1 MKKILTYILTLF
13 AVFTVSCKK
22 ETIVE
27 CDHKVIVVREHIR
40 AHVMMGFGFNDL
52 SSAISQDIKDLS
64 QGYVPGNA
72 VDDNYLF
79 VYSHLSNG
87 NYNTKTSPCLE
98 RIYKDTDG
106 NIVKKKL
113 LELERGTIACEG
125 ERIREVLEFLKQKY
139 PEIESF
145 GVLMSSHGTGWTP
158 PGYCTTGYKNEGNS
172 DNIEWRRS
180 AFPETYLSGEYLYEP
195 LPGVKSLGC
204 TVTDVNPYVAY
215 ETDIREIAD
224 LLPFKLDYIIF
235 DACFMGGV
243 EVAYQFKDKCR
254 YMCFSQTEILSDGM
268 DYTTMI
274 SDLLEGNRADLV
286 SLATNYFNHYNLSI
300 GSKRS
305 ATISVVDCSKLGTL
319 AAVCRNLFRKYDISK
334 DNVDA
339 SKLQKYFKDSA
350 SNLAWFYDLYS
361 IVQAAGAS
369 ETELSDLQWA
379 LDESIL
385 YKAATPTFALH
396 KFPIYT
402 HSGLSMYLPEKER
415 TQLNSYYRELSWN
428 KLTGLLKNE

>member
-1 MKKILTYILTLF
+1 MGLLS
-13 AVFTVSCKK
+13 SCKP
-22 ETIVE
+22 ETEYIFLQK
-27 CDHKVIVVREHIR
+27 HPR
-40 AHVMMGFGFNDL
+40 AHVMMCFGFNNL
-52 SSAISQDIKDLS
+52 SSSLAEDIRDLEK
-64 QGYVPGNA
+64 GFIPGSA
-72 VDDNYLF
+72 PLENYLF
-79 VYSHLSNG
+79 VFSHLVESS
-87 NYNTKTSPCLE
+87 YSTPSSPKLQ
-98 RIYKDTDG
+98 RIYLGPDG
-106 NIVKKKL
+106 NPMKETL
-113 LELERGTIACEG
+113 LEMEPGTISNRAEC
-125 ERIREVLEFLKQKY
+125 IREVLEFLKEKY

-172 DNIEWRRS
+172 DVIEWRRS

-195 LPGVKSLGC
+195 VPGVKSMGY
-204 TVTDVNPYVAY
+204 TVTGVNPTVAY

-243 EVAYQFKDKCR
+243 EVACEFRDKCN
-254 YMCFSQTEILSDGM
+254 FVVASQTEILSDGM

-319 AAVCRNLFRKYDISK
+319 AAVCRNLFRNYDISK

-339 SKLQKYFKDSA
+339 SKLQKYFYYT
-350 SNLAWFYDLYS
+350 NHAWFYDLYS

-379 LDESIL
+379 LDECIL
-385 YKAATPTFALH
+385 YKAATPTFALYG
-396 KFPIYT
+396 FPIDT
-402 HSGLSMYLPEKER
+402 HSGLSMYLPEKKR
-415 TQLNSYYRELSWN
+415 TQLNSYYRELTWN

>member
-1 MKKILTYILTLF
+1 MRKFLYLTVAIVLGLLS
-13 AVFTVSCKK
+13 SCKP
-22 ETIVE
+22 ETEYIFLQK
-27 CDHKVIVVREHIR
+27 HPR
-40 AHVMMGFGFNDL
+40 AHVMMCFGFNNL
-52 SSAISQDIKDLS
+52 SSSLAEDIRDLEK
-64 QGYVPGNA
+64 GFIPGSA
-72 VDDNYLF
+72 PLDNYLF
-79 VYSHLSNG
+79 VFSHLVESS
-87 NYNTKTSPCLE
+87 YSTPSSPKLQ
-98 RIYKDTDG
+98 RIYLGPDG
-106 NIVKKKL
+106 NPMKETL
-113 LELERGTIACEG
+113 LEMEPGTISNRAEC
-125 ERIREVLEFLKQKY
+125 IREVLEFLKEKY

-172 DNIEWRRS
+172 DYIEWRRS
-180 AFPETYLSGEYLYEP
+180 AFSGTYLSGEYLYEP
-195 LPGVKSLGC
+195 VPGVKSMGY
-204 TVTDVNPYVAY
+204 TVTDVNPTVAY

-243 EVAYQFKDKCR
+243 EVACEFRDKCN
-254 YMCFSQTEILSDGM
+254 FVVASQTEILSDGM

-286 SLATNYFNHYNLSI
+286 SLATNYFNHYNLSS

-319 AAVCRNLFRKYDISK
+319 AAVCRNLFRNYDISK

-339 SKLQKYFKDSA
+339 SKLQKYFYYT
-350 SNLAWFYDLYS
+350 NHAWFYDLYS

-379 LDESIL
+379 LDECIL
-385 YKAATPTFALH
+385 YKAATPTFALYG
-396 KFPIYT
+396 FPIDT

-415 TQLNSYYRELSWN
+415 TQLNSYYRELTWN

>member
-1 MKKILTYILTLF
+1 MRKFLYLTVAIVLGLLS
-13 AVFTVSCKK
+13 SCKP
-22 ETIVE
+22 ETEYIYLQK
-27 CDHKVIVVREHIR
+27 HPR
-40 AHVMMGFGFNDL
+40 AHVMMCFGFNNL
-52 SSAISQDIKDLS
+52 SSSLAEDIRDLEK
-64 QGYVPGNA
+64 GFIPGSA
-72 VDDNYLF
+72 PLENYLF
-79 VYSHLSNG
+79 VFSHLVESS
-87 NYNTKTSPCLE
+87 YSTPSSPKLQ
-98 RIYKDTDG
+98 RIYLGPDG
-106 NIVKKKL
+106 NPMKETL
-113 LELERGTIACEG
+113 LEMEPGTISNRAEC
-125 ERIREVLEFLKQKY
+125 IREVLEFLKEKY

-172 DNIEWRRS
+172 DVIEWRRS

-195 LPGVKSLGC
+195 LPGVKSMGY
-204 TVTDVNPYVAY
+204 TVTGVNPTVAY

-243 EVAYQFKDKCR
+243 EVACEFRDKCN
-254 YMCFSQTEILSDGM
+254 FVVASQTEILSDGM

-319 AAVCRNLFRKYDISK
+319 AAVCRNLFRNYDISK

-339 SKLQKYFKDSA
+339 SKLQKYFYYT
-350 SNLAWFYDLYS
+350 NHAWFYDLYS

-369 ETELSDLQWA
+369 KTELSDLQWA
-379 LDESIL
+379 LDECIL
-385 YKAATPTFALH
+385 YKAATPTFALYG
-396 KFPIYT
+396 FPIDT

-415 TQLNSYYRELSWN
+415 TQLNSYYRELTWN

>member
-1 MKKILTYILTLF
+1 MRKFLYLTVAIVLGLLS
-13 AVFTVSCKK
+13 SCKP
-22 ETIVE
+22 ETEYIFLQK
-27 CDHKVIVVREHIR
+27 HPR
-40 AHVMMGFGFNDL
+40 AHVMMCFGFNNL
-52 SSAISQDIKDLS
+52 SSSLAEDIRDLEK
-64 QGYVPGNA
+64 GFIPGSA
-72 VDDNYLF
+72 PLDNYLF
-79 VYSHLSNG
+79 VFSHLVESS
-87 NYNTKTSPCLE
+87 YSAPSAPKLQ
-98 RIYKDTDG
+98 RIYLGPDG
-106 NIVKKKL
+106 NPMKETL
-113 LELERGTIACEG
+113 LEMEPGTVSNSAEC
-125 ERIREVLEFLKQKY
+125 IREVLEFLKEKY

-172 DNIEWRRS
+172 DDIEWRRS
-180 AFPETYLSGEYLYEP
+180 AFPGTYLSGEYLYEP
-195 LPGVKSLGC
+195 VPGVKSMGY
-204 TVTDVNPYVAY
+204 TVTGVNPTVAY

-243 EVAYQFKDKCR
+243 EVAYQFRDKCR
-254 YMCFSQTEILSDGM
+254 SMCFSQTEILSDGM

-274 SDLLEGNRADLV
+274 SERLGGKRADRG
-286 SLATNYFNHYNLSI
+286 SLATNYFNHYNLSS

-319 AAVCRNLFRKYDISK
+319 AAVCRNLFRNYDISK

-339 SKLQKYFKDSA
+339 SKLQKYFYYT
-350 SNLAWFYDLYS
+350 NHAWFYDLYS

-379 LDESIL
+379 LDECIL
-385 YKAATPTFALH
+385 YKAATPTFALYG
-396 KFPIYT
+396 FPIDT

-415 TQLNSYYRELSWN
+415 TQLNSYYRELTWN

>member
-1 MKKILTYILTLF
+1 MVLLS
-13 AVFTVSCKK
+13 SCKP
-22 ETIVE
+22 ETEYIFLQK
-27 CDHKVIVVREHIR
+27 HPR
-40 AHVMMGFGFNDL
+40 AHVMMCFGFNNL
-52 SSAISQDIKDLS
+52 SSSLAEDIRDLEK
-64 QGYVPGNA
+64 GFIPGSA
-72 VDDNYLF
+72 PLENYLF
-79 VYSHLSNG
+79 VFRHLVESSYSTPS
-87 NYNTKTSPCLE
+87 SPKLQ
-98 RIYKDTDG
+98 RIYLGPDG
-106 NIVKKKL
+106 NPMKETL
-113 LELERGTIACEG
+113 LEMEPGTISNRAEC
-125 ERIREVLEFLKQKY
+125 IREVLEFLKEKY

-172 DNIEWRRS
+172 DVIEWRRS
-180 AFPETYLSGEYLYEP
+180 AFPGTYLSGEYLYEP
-195 LPGVKSLGC
+195 VPGVKSMGY
-204 TVTDVNPYVAY
+204 TVTGVNPTVAY

-243 EVAYQFKDKCR
+243 EVACEFRDKCN
-254 YMCFSQTEILSDGM
+254 FVVASQTEILSDGM

-319 AAVCRNLFRKYDISK
+319 AAVCRNLFRNYDISK

-339 SKLQKYFKDSA
+339 SKLQKYFYYT
-350 SNLAWFYDLYS
+350 NHAWFYDLYS

-379 LDESIL
+379 LDECIL
-385 YKAATPTFALH
+385 YKAATPTFALYG
-396 KFPIYT
+396 FPIDT

-415 TQLNSYYRELSWN
+415 TQLNSYYRELTWN

>member
-1 MKKILTYILTLF
+1 MGLLS
-13 AVFTVSCKK
+13 SCKP
-22 ETIVE
+22 ETEYIFLQK
-27 CDHKVIVVREHIR
+27 HPR
-40 AHVMMGFGFNDL
+40 AHVMMCFGFNNL
-52 SSAISQDIKDLS
+52 SSSLAEDIRDLEK
-64 QGYVPGNA
+64 GFIPGSA
-72 VDDNYLF
+72 PLENYLF
-79 VYSHLSNG
+79 VFSHLVESS
-87 NYNTKTSPCLE
+87 YSTPSSPKLQ
-98 RIYKDTDG
+98 RIYLGPDG
-106 NIVKKKL
+106 NPMKETL
-113 LELERGTIACEG
+113 LEMEPGTISNRAEC
-125 ERIREVLEFLKQKY
+125 IREVLEFLKEKY

-172 DNIEWRRS
+172 DVIEWRRS

-195 LPGVKSLGC
+195 VPGVKSMGY
-204 TVTDVNPYVAY
+204 TVTGVNPTVAY

-243 EVAYQFKDKCR
+243 EVACEFRDKCN
-254 YMCFSQTEILSDGM
+254 FVVASQTEILSDGM

-286 SLATNYFNHYNLSI
+286 SLATNYFNHYNLSS

-319 AAVCRNLFRKYDISK
+319 AAVCRNLFRNYDISK

-339 SKLQKYFKDSA
+339 SKLQKYFYYT
-350 SNLAWFYDLYS
+350 NHAWFYDLYS
-361 IVQAAGAS
+361 IVQAAGVS

-379 LDESIL
+379 LDECIL
-385 YKAATPTFALH
+385 YQAATPTFALYG
-396 KFPIYT
+396 FPIDT

-415 TQLNSYYRELSWN
+415 TQLNSYYRELTWN

>member
-1 MKKILTYILTLF
+1 MRKFLYLTVAIVSVLLS
-13 AVFTVSCKK
+13 SCKP
-22 ETIVE
+22 ETEYIFLQK
-27 CDHKVIVVREHIR
+27 HPR
-40 AHVMMGFGFNDL
+40 AHVMMCFGFNNL
-52 SSAISQDIKDLS
+52 SSSLAEDIRDLEK
-64 QGYVPGNA
+64 GFIPGSA
-72 VDDNYLF
+72 PLENYLF
-79 VYSHLSNG
+79 VFSHLVESS
-87 NYNTKTSPCLE
+87 YSTPSSPKLQ
-98 RIYKDTDG
+98 RIYLGPDG
-106 NIVKKKL
+106 NPMKETL
-113 LELERGTIACEG
+113 LEMEPGTISNRAEC
-125 ERIREVLEFLKQKY
+125 IREVLEILKEKY

-172 DNIEWRRS
+172 DDIEWRRS
-180 AFPETYLSGEYLYEP
+180 AFPEKYLSGEYLYEP
-195 LPGVKSLGC
+195 LPGVKSMGY
-204 TVTDVNPYVAY
+204 TVTGVNPTVAY

-243 EVAYQFKDKCR
+243 EVACEFRDKCN
-254 YMCFSQTEILSDGM
+254 FVVASQTEILSDGM

-319 AAVCRNLFRKYDISK
+319 AAVCRNLFRNYDISK

-379 LDESIL
+379 LDECIL
-385 YKAATPTFALH
+385 YKAATPTFALYG
-396 KFPIYT
+396 FPIDT

-415 TQLNSYYRELSWN
+415 TQLNSYYRELTWN

>member
-1 MKKILTYILTLF
+1 
-13 AVFTVSCKK
+13 
-22 ETIVE
+22 
-27 CDHKVIVVREHIR
+27 
-40 AHVMMGFGFNDL
+40 MG
-52 SSAISQDIKDLS
+52 
-64 QGYVPGNA
+64 Y
-72 VDDNYLF
+72 
-79 VYSHLSNG
+79 
-87 NYNTKTSPCLE
+87 
-98 RIYKDTDG
+98 
-106 NIVKKKL
+106 
-113 LELERGTIACEG
+113 
-125 ERIREVLEFLKQKY
+125 
-139 PEIESF
+139 
-145 GVLMSSHGTGWTP
+145 
-158 PGYCTTGYKNEGNS
+158 
-172 DNIEWRRS
+172 
-180 AFPETYLSGEYLYEP
+180 
-195 LPGVKSLGC
+195 
-204 TVTDVNPYVAY
+204 TVTGGNPTVAY

-319 AAVCRNLFRKYDISK
+319 AAVCRNLFRNYDISK

-339 SKLQKYFKDSA
+339 SKLQKYFYYT
-350 SNLAWFYDLYS
+350 NHAWFYDLYS

-379 LDESIL
+379 LDECIL
-385 YKAATPTFALH
+385 YKAATPTFALYG
-396 KFPIYT
+396 FPIDT

-415 TQLNSYYRELSWN
+415 TQLNSYNRELTWN

>member
-1 MKKILTYILTLF
+1 MRKFLYLTVAIVLGLLS
-13 AVFTVSCKK
+13 SCKP
-22 ETIVE
+22 ETEYIFLQK
-27 CDHKVIVVREHIR
+27 HPR
-40 AHVMMGFGFNDL
+40 AHVMMCFGFNNL
-52 SSAISQDIKDLS
+52 SSSLAEDIRDLEK
-64 QGYVPGNA
+64 GFIPGSA
-72 VDDNYLF
+72 PLENYLF
-79 VYSHLSNG
+79 VFSHLVESS
-87 NYNTKTSPCLE
+87 YSTPSSPKLQ
-98 RIYKDTDG
+98 RIYLGPDG
-106 NIVKKKL
+106 NPMKETL
-113 LELERGTIACEG
+113 LEMEPGTISNRAEC
-125 ERIREVLEFLKQKY
+125 IREVLEFLKEKY

-172 DNIEWRRS
+172 DVIEWRRS

-195 LPGVKSLGC
+195 VPGVKSMGY
-204 TVTDVNPYVAY
+204 TVTGVNPTVAY

-243 EVAYQFKDKCR
+243 EVACEFRDKCN
-254 YMCFSQTEILSDGM
+254 FVVASQTEILSDGM

-286 SLATNYFNHYNLSI
+286 SLAKNYFNHYNLSS

-319 AAVCRNLFRKYDISK
+319 AAVCRNLFRNYDISK

-339 SKLQKYFKDSA
+339 SKLQKYFYYT
-350 SNLAWFYDLYS
+350 NHAWFYDLYS

-379 LDESIL
+379 LDECIL
-385 YKAATPTFALH
+385 YKAATPTFALYG
-396 KFPIYT
+396 FPIDT

-415 TQLNSYYRELSWN
+415 AQLNSYYRELSWN

>member
-1 MKKILTYILTLF
+1 MRKFLYLTVAIVLGLLS
-13 AVFTVSCKK
+13 SCKP
-22 ETIVE
+22 ETEYIFLQK
-27 CDHKVIVVREHIR
+27 HPR
-40 AHVMMGFGFNDL
+40 AHVMMCFGFNNL
-52 SSAISQDIKDLS
+52 SSSLAEDIRDLEK
-64 QGYVPGNA
+64 GFIPGSA
-72 VDDNYLF
+72 PLDNYLF
-79 VYSHLSNG
+79 VFSHLVESS
-87 NYNTKTSPCLE
+87 YSTPSSPKLQ
-98 RIYKDTDG
+98 RIYLGPDG
-106 NIVKKKL
+106 NPMKETL
-113 LELERGTIACEG
+113 LEMEPGTISNRAEC
-125 ERIREVLEFLKQKY
+125 IREVLEFLKEKY

-172 DNIEWRRS
+172 DYIEWRRS
-180 AFPETYLSGEYLYEP
+180 AFSGTYLSGEYLYEP
-195 LPGVKSLGC
+195 VPGVKSMGY
-204 TVTDVNPYVAY
+204 TVTDVNPTVAY

-286 SLATNYFNHYNLSI
+286 SLATNYFNHYNLSS

-319 AAVCRNLFRKYDISK
+319 AAVCRNLFRNYDISK

-339 SKLQKYFKDSA
+339 SKLQKYFYYT
-350 SNLAWFYDLYS
+350 NHAWFYDLYS

-379 LDESIL
+379 LDECIL
-385 YKAATPTFALH
+385 YKAATPTFALYG
-396 KFPIYT
+396 FPIDT

-415 TQLNSYYRELSWN
+415 TQLNSYYRELTWN

>member
-1 MKKILTYILTLF
+1 
-13 AVFTVSCKK
+13 
-22 ETIVE
+22 
-27 CDHKVIVVREHIR
+27 
-40 AHVMMGFGFNDL
+40 MG
-52 SSAISQDIKDLS
+52 
-64 QGYVPGNA
+64 Y
-72 VDDNYLF
+72 
-79 VYSHLSNG
+79 
-87 NYNTKTSPCLE
+87 
-98 RIYKDTDG
+98 
-106 NIVKKKL
+106 
-113 LELERGTIACEG
+113 
-125 ERIREVLEFLKQKY
+125 
-139 PEIESF
+139 
-145 GVLMSSHGTGWTP
+145 
-158 PGYCTTGYKNEGNS
+158 
-172 DNIEWRRS
+172 
-180 AFPETYLSGEYLYEP
+180 
-195 LPGVKSLGC
+195 
-204 TVTDVNPYVAY
+204 TVTGVNPTVAY

-286 SLATNYFNHYNLSI
+286 SLATNYFNHYNLSS

-319 AAVCRNLFRKYDISK
+319 AAVCRNLFRNYDISK

-339 SKLQKYFKDSA
+339 SKLQKYFYYT
-350 SNLAWFYDLYS
+350 NHAWFYDLYS

-379 LDESIL
+379 LDECIL
-385 YKAATPTFALH
+385 YKAATPTFALY
-396 KFPIYT
+396 KFPIDT

-415 TQLNSYYRELSWN
+415 TQLNSYYRELTWN

>member
-1 MKKILTYILTLF
+1 
-13 AVFTVSCKK
+13 
-22 ETIVE
+22 
-27 CDHKVIVVREHIR
+27 
-40 AHVMMGFGFNDL
+40 MMCFGFNNL
-52 SSAISQDIKDLS
+52 SSSLAEDIRDLEK
-64 QGYVPGNA
+64 GFIPGSA
-72 VDDNYLF
+72 ALENYLF
-79 VYSHLSNG
+79 VFSHLVESS
-87 NYNTKTSPCLE
+87 YSTPSSPKLQ
-98 RIYKDTDG
+98 RIYLGPDG
-106 NIVKKKL
+106 NPMRETL
-113 LELERGTIACEG
+113 LEMESGTISNRAEC
-125 ERIREVLEFLKQKY
+125 IREVLEFLKEKY

-172 DNIEWRRS
+172 DVIEWRRS
-180 AFPETYLSGEYLYEP
+180 AFSETYLSGEYLYEP
-195 LPGVKSLGC
+195 VPGVKSMGY
-204 TVTDVNPYVAY
+204 TVTGVNPTVAY

-319 AAVCRNLFRKYDISK
+319 AAVCRNLFRNYDISK

-339 SKLQKYFKDSA
+339 SKLQKYFYYT
-350 SNLAWFYDLYS
+350 NHAWFYDLYS

-369 ETELSDLQWA
+369 KTELSDLQWA
-379 LDESIL
+379 LDECIL
-385 YKAATPTFALH
+385 YKAATPTFALYG
-396 KFPIYT
+396 FPIDT

-415 TQLNSYYRELSWN
+415 TQLNSYYRELTWN

>member
-1 MKKILTYILTLF
+1 MVLLS
-13 AVFTVSCKK
+13 SCKP
-22 ETIVE
+22 ETEYIFLQK
-27 CDHKVIVVREHIR
+27 HPR
-40 AHVMMGFGFNDL
+40 AHVMMCFGFNNL
-52 SSAISQDIKDLS
+52 SSSLAEDIRDLEK
-64 QGYVPGNA
+64 GFIPGSA
-72 VDDNYLF
+72 PLENYLF
-79 VYSHLSNG
+79 VFSHLVESS
-87 NYNTKTSPCLE
+87 YSTPSSPKLQ
-98 RIYKDTDG
+98 RIYLGPDG
-106 NIVKKKL
+106 NPMKETL
-113 LELERGTIACEG
+113 LEMEPGTISNRAEC
-125 ERIREVLEFLKQKY
+125 IREVLEFLKEKY

-172 DNIEWRRS
+172 DVIEWRRS

-195 LPGVKSLGC
+195 VPGVKSMGY
-204 TVTDVNPYVAY
+204 TVTGVNPTVAY

-243 EVAYQFKDKCR
+243 EVACEFRDKCN
-254 YMCFSQTEILSDGM
+254 FVVASQTEILSDGM

-319 AAVCRNLFRKYDISK
+319 AAVCRNLFRNYDISK

-339 SKLQKYFKDSA
+339 SKLQKYFYYT
-350 SNLAWFYDLYS
+350 NHAWFYDLYS

-369 ETELSDLQWA
+369 KTELSDLQWA
-379 LDESIL
+379 LDECIL
-385 YKAATPTFALH
+385 YKAATPTFALYG
-396 KFPIYT
+396 FPIDT

-415 TQLNSYYRELSWN
+415 TQLNSYYRELTWN

>member
-1 MKKILTYILTLF
+1 MGLLS
-13 AVFTVSCKK
+13 SCKP
-22 ETIVE
+22 ETEYIFLQK
-27 CDHKVIVVREHIR
+27 HPR
-40 AHVMMGFGFNDL
+40 AHVMMCFGFNNL
-52 SSAISQDIKDLS
+52 SSSLAEDIRDLEK
-64 QGYVPGNA
+64 GFIPGSA
-72 VDDNYLF
+72 PLENYLF
-79 VYSHLSNG
+79 VFSHLVESS
-87 NYNTKTSPCLE
+87 YSTPSSPKLQ
-98 RIYKDTDG
+98 RIYLGPDG
-106 NIVKKKL
+106 NPMKETL
-113 LELERGTIACEG
+113 LEMEPGTISNRAEC
-125 ERIREVLEFLKQKY
+125 IREVLEFLKEKY

-172 DNIEWRRS
+172 DVIEWRRS

-195 LPGVKSLGC
+195 VPGVKSMGY
-204 TVTDVNPYVAY
+204 TVTGVNPTVAY

-286 SLATNYFNHYNLSI
+286 SLATNYFNHYNLSS

-319 AAVCRNLFRKYDISK
+319 AAVCRNLFRNYDISK

-339 SKLQKYFKDSA
+339 SKLQKYFYYT
-350 SNLAWFYDLYS
+350 NHAWFYDLYS

-379 LDESIL
+379 LDECIL
-385 YKAATPTFALH
+385 YKAATPTFALYG
-396 KFPIYT
+396 FPIDT

-415 TQLNSYYRELSWN
+415 TQLNSYYRELTWN

>member
-1 MKKILTYILTLF
+1 M
-13 AVFTVSCKK
+13 K
-22 ETIVE
+22 ET
-27 CDHKVIVVREHIR
+27 
-40 AHVMMGFGFNDL
+40 
-52 SSAISQDIKDLS
+52 
-64 QGYVPGNA
+64 
-72 VDDNYLF
+72 
-79 VYSHLSNG
+79 
-87 NYNTKTSPCLE
+87 
-98 RIYKDTDG
+98 
-106 NIVKKKL
+106 L
-113 LELERGTIACEG
+113 LEMEPGTISNRAEC
-125 ERIREVLEFLKQKY
+125 IREVLEFLKEKY

-172 DNIEWRRS
+172 DVIEWRRS

-195 LPGVKSLGC
+195 VPGVKSMGY
-204 TVTDVNPYVAY
+204 TVTGVNPTVAY

-319 AAVCRNLFRKYDISK
+319 AAVCRNLFRNYDISK

-339 SKLQKYFKDSA
+339 SKLQKYFYYT
-350 SNLAWFYDLYS
+350 NHAWFYDLYS

-379 LDESIL
+379 LDECIL
-385 YKAATPTFALH
+385 YKAATPTFALSNG
-396 KFPIYT
+396 FPIDT

-415 TQLNSYYRELSWN
+415 TQLNSYYRELTWN
-428 KLTGLLKNE
+428 KLTGLVKNE

>member
-1 MKKILTYILTLF
+1 MRKFLYLTVAIVLGLLS
-13 AVFTVSCKK
+13 SCKP
-22 ETIVE
+22 ETEYIFLQK
-27 CDHKVIVVREHIR
+27 HPR
-40 AHVMMGFGFNDL
+40 AHVMMCFGFNNL
-52 SSAISQDIKDLS
+52 SSSLAEDIRDLEK
-64 QGYVPGNA
+64 GFIPGSA
-72 VDDNYLF
+72 PLENYLF
-79 VYSHLSNG
+79 VFSHLVESS
-87 NYNTKTSPCLE
+87 YSTPSSPKLQ
-98 RIYKDTDG
+98 RIYLGPDG
-106 NIVKKKL
+106 NPMKETL
-113 LELERGTIACEG
+113 LEMEPGTISNRAEC
-125 ERIREVLEFLKQKY
+125 IREVLEFLKEKY

-172 DNIEWRRS
+172 DDIEWRRS
-180 AFPETYLSGEYLYEP
+180 AFSGTYLSGEYLYEP
-195 LPGVKSLGC
+195 LPGVKSMGY
-204 TVTDVNPYVAY
+204 TVTGVNPTVAY

-243 EVAYQFKDKCR
+243 EVACEFRDKCN
-254 YMCFSQTEILSDGM
+254 FVVASQTEILSDGM

-274 SDLLEGNRADLV
+274 SDLLEGNRAELV
-286 SLATNYFNHYNLSI
+286 SLATNYFNHYNLSS

-319 AAVCRNLFRKYDISK
+319 AAVCRNLFRNYDISK

-339 SKLQKYFKDSA
+339 SKLQKYFYYT
-350 SNLAWFYDLYS
+350 NHAWFYDLYS

-379 LDESIL
+379 LDECIL
-385 YKAATPTFALH
+385 YKAATPTFALYG
-396 KFPIYT
+396 FPIDT
-402 HSGLSMYLPEKER
+402 HSGLSMYLPEKKR
-415 TQLNSYYRELSWN
+415 TQLNSYYRELTWN

>member
-1 MKKILTYILTLF
+1 MRKFLYLTVAIVLGLLS
-13 AVFTVSCKK
+13 SCKP
-22 ETIVE
+22 ETEYIFLQK
-27 CDHKVIVVREHIR
+27 HPR
-40 AHVMMGFGFNDL
+40 AHVMMCFGFNNL
-52 SSAISQDIKDLS
+52 SSSLAEDIRDLEK
-64 QGYVPGNA
+64 GFIPGSA
-72 VDDNYLF
+72 PLENYLF
-79 VYSHLSNG
+79 VFSHLVESS
-87 NYNTKTSPCLE
+87 YSTPSSPKLQ
-98 RIYKDTDG
+98 RIYLGPDG
-106 NIVKKKL
+106 NPMKETL
-113 LELERGTIACEG
+113 LEMEPGTISNRAEC
-125 ERIREVLEFLKQKY
+125 IREVLEFLKEKY

-172 DNIEWRRS
+172 DVIEWRRS

-195 LPGVKSLGC
+195 VPGVKSMGY
-204 TVTDVNPYVAY
+204 TVTGVNPTVAY

-319 AAVCRNLFRKYDISK
+319 AAVCRNLFRNYDISK

-339 SKLQKYFKDSA
+339 SKLQKYFYYT
-350 SNLAWFYDLYS
+350 NHAWFYDLYS

-379 LDESIL
+379 LDECIL
-385 YKAATPTFALH
+385 YKAATPTFALYG
-396 KFPIYT
+396 FPIDT

-415 TQLNSYYRELSWN
+415 TQLNSYYGELSWN

>member
-1 MKKILTYILTLF
+1 M
-13 AVFTVSCKK
+13 S
-22 ETIVE
+22 
-27 CDHKVIVVREHIR
+27 
-40 AHVMMGFGFNDL
+40 FGFNNL
-52 SSAISQDIKDLS
+52 SSSLAEDIRDLEK
-64 QGYVPGNA
+64 GFIPGSA
-72 VDDNYLF
+72 PLENYLF
-79 VYSHLSNG
+79 VFSHLVESS
-87 NYNTKTSPCLE
+87 YSTPSSPKLQ
-98 RIYKDTDG
+98 RIYLGPDG
-106 NIVKKKL
+106 NPMKETL
-113 LELERGTIACEG
+113 LEMEPGTISNRAEC
-125 ERIREVLEFLKQKY
+125 IREVLEFLKEKY

-172 DNIEWRRS
+172 DDIEWRRS
-180 AFPETYLSGEYLYEP
+180 AFPGTYLSGEYLYEP
-195 LPGVKSLGC
+195 VPGVKSMGY
-204 TVTDVNPYVAY
+204 TVTDVNPTVAY

-319 AAVCRNLFRKYDISK
+319 AAVCRNLFRNYDISK

-339 SKLQKYFKDSA
+339 SKLQKYFYYT
-350 SNLAWFYDLYS
+350 NHAWFYDLYS

-379 LDESIL
+379 LDECIL
-385 YKAATPTFALH
+385 YKAATPTFALYG
-396 KFPIYT
+396 FPIDT

-415 TQLNSYYRELSWN
+415 TQLNSYYRELTWN

>member
-1 MKKILTYILTLF
+1 MKKILTYILTLL

-40 AHVMMGFGFNDL
+40 AHVMMGFGFNNL

-113 LELERGTIACEG
+113 LEFERGTIACEG

-145 GVLMSSHGTGWTP
+145 GILVSSHGTGWTP
-158 PGYCTTGYKNEGNS
+158 PGYCASGYS
-172 DNIEWRRS
+172 DDIEWQWAASSSIYQSR
-180 AFPETYLSGEYLYEP
+180 EYLYNP
-195 LPGVKSLGC
+195 TPGVKSIGYQ
-204 TVTDVNPYVAY
+204 VTAVNPITVY
-215 ETDIREIAD
+215 ETDIRDFARS
-224 LLPFKLDYIIF
+224 LPFFLDYIIF

-243 EVAYQFKDKCR
+243 EVACEFRDKCN
-254 YMCFSQTEILSDGM
+254 FVVASQTEILSDGM

-286 SLATNYFNHYNLSI
+286 SLATNFFNHYDLS
-300 GSKRS
+300 SENRS

-319 AAVCRNLFRKYDISK
+319 AAVCHNLFRNYDISK

-339 SKLQKYFKDSA
+339 SKLQKYFHHPEH
-350 SNLAWFYDLYS
+350 AWFYDLYS

-379 LDESIL
+379 LDECIL
-385 YKAATPTFALH
+385 YKAATPTFALYG
-396 KFPIYT
+396 FPIDT
-402 HSGLSMYLPEKER
+402 HSGLSMYLPEKKR
-415 TQLNSYYRELSWN
+415 TQLNSYYRELTWN

>member
-1 MKKILTYILTLF
+1 
-13 AVFTVSCKK
+13 
-22 ETIVE
+22 
-27 CDHKVIVVREHIR
+27 
-40 AHVMMGFGFNDL
+40 MMCFGFNNL
-52 SSAISQDIKDLS
+52 SSSLAEDIRDLEK
-64 QGYVPGNA
+64 GFIPGSA
-72 VDDNYLF
+72 PLENYLF
-79 VYSHLSNG
+79 VFSHLVESS
-87 NYNTKTSPCLE
+87 YSTPSAPKLQ
-98 RIYKDTDG
+98 RIFLGPDG
-106 NIVKKKL
+106 NPMKETL
-113 LELERGTIACEG
+113 LEMEPGTISNRAEC
-125 ERIREVLEFLKQKY
+125 IREVLEFLKEKY

-172 DNIEWRRS
+172 DVIEWRRS

-195 LPGVKSLGC
+195 VPGVKSMGY
-204 TVTDVNPYVAY
+204 TVTGVNPTVAY

-243 EVAYQFKDKCR
+243 EVACEFRDKCN
-254 YMCFSQTEILSDGM
+254 FVVASQTEILSDGM

-286 SLATNYFNHYNLSI
+286 SLATNFFNHYNLS
-300 GSKRS
+300 SDNRS

-319 AAVCRNLFRKYDISK
+319 AAVCRNLFRNYDISK

-339 SKLQKYFKDSA
+339 SKLQKYFYYT
-350 SNLAWFYDLYS
+350 NHAWFYDLYS

-379 LDESIL
+379 LDECIL
-385 YKAATPTFALH
+385 YKAATPTFALYG
-396 KFPIYT
+396 FPIDT

-415 TQLNSYYRELSWN
+415 AQLNSYYRELTWN

>member
-1 MKKILTYILTLF
+1 MRKFLYLTVAIVLGLLS
-13 AVFTVSCKK
+13 SCKP
-22 ETIVE
+22 ETEYIFLQK
-27 CDHKVIVVREHIR
+27 HPR
-40 AHVMMGFGFNDL
+40 AHVMMCFGFNNL
-52 SSAISQDIKDLS
+52 SSSLAEDIRDLEK
-64 QGYVPGNA
+64 GFIPGSA
-72 VDDNYLF
+72 PLDNYLF
-79 VYSHLSNG
+79 VFSHLVESS
-87 NYNTKTSPCLE
+87 YSTPSSPKLQ
-98 RIYKDTDG
+98 RIYLGPDG
-106 NIVKKKL
+106 NPMRETL
-113 LELERGTIACEG
+113 LEMESGTISNRAEC
-125 ERIREVLEFLKQKY
+125 IREVLECLKEKY

-172 DNIEWRRS
+172 DVIEWRRS

-195 LPGVKSLGC
+195 VPGVKSMGY
-204 TVTDVNPYVAY
+204 TVTGVNPTVAY

-243 EVAYQFKDKCR
+243 EVACEFRDKCN
-254 YMCFSQTEILSDGM
+254 FVVASQTEILSDGM

-286 SLATNYFNHYNLSI
+286 SLATNYFNHYDRSSGTN
-300 GSKRS
+300 RS

-319 AAVCRNLFRKYDISK
+319 AAVCRNLFRNYDISK

-339 SKLQKYFKDSA
+339 SKLQKYFYYT
-350 SNLAWFYDLYS
+350 NHAWFYDLYS

-379 LDESIL
+379 LDECIL

-402 HSGLSMYLPEKER
+402 HSGPSMYLPEKER
-415 TQLNSYYRELSWN
+415 TQLNSYYRELTWN
-428 KLTGLLKNE
+428 KLTGLVKNE

>member
-1 MKKILTYILTLF
+1 
-13 AVFTVSCKK
+13 
-22 ETIVE
+22 
-27 CDHKVIVVREHIR
+27 
-40 AHVMMGFGFNDL
+40 MMCFGFNNL
-52 SSAISQDIKDLS
+52 SSSLAEDIRDLEK
-64 QGYVPGNA
+64 GFIPGSA
-72 VDDNYLF
+72 PLENYLF
-79 VYSHLSNG
+79 VFSHLVESS
-87 NYNTKTSPCLE
+87 YSTPSAPKLQ
-98 RIYKDTDG
+98 RIYLGPDG
-106 NIVKKKL
+106 NPMKETL
-113 LELERGTIACEG
+113 LEMEPGTVSNSAEC
-125 ERIREVLEFLKQKY
+125 IREVLEFLKEKY

-172 DNIEWRRS
+172 DVIEWRRS

-195 LPGVKSLGC
+195 VPGVKSMGD
-204 TVTDVNPYVAY
+204 TVTGVNPTVAY

-243 EVAYQFKDKCR
+243 EVAFQFKDKCR

-286 SLATNYFNHYNLSI
+286 SLATNYFNHYDRYI
-300 GSKRS
+300 GTNRS

-319 AAVCRNLFRKYDISK
+319 AAVCRNLFRNYDISK

-339 SKLQKYFKDSA
+339 SKLQKYFYYT
-350 SNLAWFYDLYS
+350 NHAWFYDLYS

-379 LDESIL
+379 LDECIL
-385 YKAATPTFALH
+385 YKAATPTFALYG
-396 KFPIYT
+396 FPIDT

-415 TQLNSYYRELSWN
+415 TQLNSYYRELTWN
-428 KLTGLLKNE
+428 KLTGLVKNE

>member
-1 MKKILTYILTLF
+1 MAIVSALLT
-13 AVFTVSCKK
+13 SCKP
-22 ETIVE
+22 ETEYIYVQR
-27 CDHKVIVVREHIR
+27 HPR
-40 AHVMMGFGFNDL
+40 AHVMMSFGFNNLSASLAEDIRDL
-52 SSAISQDIKDLS
+52 EKGFIPGSAPL
-64 QGYVPGNA
+64 
-72 VDDNYLF
+72 DNYLF
-79 VYSHLSNG
+79 VFSHLVESS
-87 NYNTKTSPCLE
+87 YSTPSAPKLQ
-98 RIYKDTDG
+98 RIYLGPDG
-106 NIVKKKL
+106 NPMKETL
-113 LELERGTIACEG
+113 LEMEPGTVSNSAEC
-125 ERIREVLEFLKQKY
+125 IREVLEFLKEKY

-172 DNIEWRRS
+172 DDIEWRRS
-180 AFPETYLSGEYLYEP
+180 AFSGTYLSGEYLYEP
-195 LPGVKSLGC
+195 LPGVKSMGY
-204 TVTDVNPYVAY
+204 TVTGVNPTVAY

-243 EVAYQFKDKCR
+243 EVACEFRDKCN
-254 YMCFSQTEILSDGM
+254 FVVASQTEILSDGM

-319 AAVCRNLFRKYDISK
+319 AAVCRNLFRNYDISK

-339 SKLQKYFKDSA
+339 SKLQKYFYYT
-350 SNLAWFYDLYS
+350 NHAWFYDLYS

-379 LDESIL
+379 LDECIL
-385 YKAATPTFALH
+385 YKAATPTFALYG
-396 KFPIYT
+396 FPIDT

-415 TQLNSYYRELSWN
+415 TQLNSYYRELTWN

>member
-1 MKKILTYILTLF
+1 M
-13 AVFTVSCKK
+13 S
-22 ETIVE
+22 
-27 CDHKVIVVREHIR
+27 
-40 AHVMMGFGFNDL
+40 FGFNNL
-52 SSAISQDIKDLS
+52 SSSLAEDIRDLEK
-64 QGYVPGNA
+64 GFIPGSA
-72 VDDNYLF
+72 PLENYLF
-79 VYSHLSNG
+79 VFSHLVESS
-87 NYNTKTSPCLE
+87 YSTPSAPKLQ
-98 RIYKDTDG
+98 RIFLGPDG
-106 NIVKKKL
+106 NPMKETL
-113 LELERGTIACEG
+113 LEMEPGTISNRAEC
-125 ERIREVLEFLKQKY
+125 IREVLEFLKEKY

-172 DNIEWRRS
+172 DVIEWRRS
-180 AFPETYLSGEYLYEP
+180 AFSGTYLSGEYLYEP
-195 LPGVKSLGC
+195 VPGVKSMGY
-204 TVTDVNPYVAY
+204 TVTGVNPTVAY

-286 SLATNYFNHYNLSI
+286 SLATNYFNHYNLSR

-319 AAVCRNLFRKYDISK
+319 AAVCRNLFRNYDISK

-339 SKLQKYFKDSA
+339 SKLQKYFYYT
-350 SNLAWFYDLYS
+350 NHAWFYDLYS

-379 LDESIL
+379 LDECIL
-385 YKAATPTFALH
+385 YKAATPTFALYG
-396 KFPIYT
+396 FPIDT

>member
-1 MKKILTYILTLF
+1 
-13 AVFTVSCKK
+13 
-22 ETIVE
+22 
-27 CDHKVIVVREHIR
+27 
-40 AHVMMGFGFNDL
+40 MG
-52 SSAISQDIKDLS
+52 
-64 QGYVPGNA
+64 Y
-72 VDDNYLF
+72 
-79 VYSHLSNG
+79 
-87 NYNTKTSPCLE
+87 
-98 RIYKDTDG
+98 
-106 NIVKKKL
+106 
-113 LELERGTIACEG
+113 
-125 ERIREVLEFLKQKY
+125 
-139 PEIESF
+139 
-145 GVLMSSHGTGWTP
+145 
-158 PGYCTTGYKNEGNS
+158 
-172 DNIEWRRS
+172 
-180 AFPETYLSGEYLYEP
+180 
-195 LPGVKSLGC
+195 
-204 TVTDVNPYVAY
+204 TVTGVNPTVAY

-286 SLATNYFNHYNLSI
+286 SLATNYFNHYNLSS

-319 AAVCRNLFRKYDISK
+319 AAVCRNLFRNYDISK

-339 SKLQKYFKDSA
+339 SKLQKYFRYSEH
-350 SNLAWFYDLYS
+350 AWFYDLYS

-379 LDESIL
+379 LDECIL
-385 YKAATPTFALH
+385 YKAATPTFALYG
-396 KFPIYT
+396 FPIDT

-415 TQLNSYYRELSWN
+415 TQLNSYYRELTWN
-428 KLTGLLKNE
+428 KLTGLVKNE

>member
-1 MKKILTYILTLF
+1 
-13 AVFTVSCKK
+13 
-22 ETIVE
+22 
-27 CDHKVIVVREHIR
+27 
-40 AHVMMGFGFNDL
+40 MMCFGFNNL
-52 SSAISQDIKDLS
+52 SSSLAEDIRDLEK
-64 QGYVPGNA
+64 GFIPGSA
-72 VDDNYLF
+72 PLENYLF
-79 VYSHLSNG
+79 VFSHLVESS
-87 NYNTKTSPCLE
+87 YSTPSAPKLQ
-98 RIYKDTDG
+98 RIFLGPDG
-106 NIVKKKL
+106 NPMKETL
-113 LELERGTIACEG
+113 LEMEPGTISNRAEC
-125 ERIREVLEFLKQKY
+125 IREVLEFLKEKY

-172 DNIEWRRS
+172 DVIEWRRS

-195 LPGVKSLGC
+195 VPGVKSMGY
-204 TVTDVNPYVAY
+204 TVTGVNPTVAY

-243 EVAYQFKDKCR
+243 EVACEFRDKCN
-254 YMCFSQTEILSDGM
+254 FVVASQTEILSDGM

-319 AAVCRNLFRKYDISK
+319 AAVCRNLFRNYDISK

-339 SKLQKYFKDSA
+339 SKLQKYFYY
-350 SNLAWFYDLYS
+350 SNHAWFYDLYS

-369 ETELSDLQWA
+369 KTELSDLQWA
-379 LDESIL
+379 LDECIL
-385 YKAATPTFALH
+385 YKAATPTFALYG
-396 KFPIYT
+396 FPIDT

-415 TQLNSYYRELSWN
+415 TQLNSYYRELTWN

>member
-1 MKKILTYILTLF
+1 MKKILTYILTLL

-40 AHVMMGFGFNDL
+40 AHVMMGFGFNNL

-113 LELERGTIACEG
+113 LEFERGTIACEG

-172 DNIEWRRS
+172 DVIEWLGS
-180 AFPETYLSGEYLYEP
+180 AFSGTYLSGEYLYEP
-195 LPGVKSLGC
+195 VPGVKSMGC

-215 ETDIREIAD
+215 ETDIREIVQA
-224 LLPFKLDYIIF
+224 LPFKLDYLIF

-243 EVAYQFKDKCR
+243 EVACEFRDKCN
-254 YMCFSQTEILSDGM
+254 FVVASQTEILSDGM

-286 SLATNYFNHYNLSI
+286 SLATNYFNHYDLSS
-300 GSKRS
+300 GYKRS

-319 AAVCRNLFRKYDISK
+319 AAVCRNLFRNYDISK

-339 SKLQKYFKDSA
+339 SKLQKYFRYS
-350 SNLAWFYDLYS
+350 SHAWFYDLYS

-379 LDESIL
+379 LDECIL
-385 YKAATPTFALH
+385 YKAATPSFALSDG
-396 KFPIYT
+396 FPIDT

>member
-1 MKKILTYILTLF
+1 MRKFLYLTVAIVSVLLS
-13 AVFTVSCKK
+13 SCKP
-22 ETIVE
+22 ETEYIFLQK
-27 CDHKVIVVREHIR
+27 HPR
-40 AHVMMGFGFNDL
+40 AHVMMCFGFNNL
-52 SSAISQDIKDLS
+52 SSSLAEDIRDLEK
-64 QGYVPGNA
+64 GFIPGSA
-72 VDDNYLF
+72 PLENYLF
-79 VYSHLSNG
+79 VFSHLVESS
-87 NYNTKTSPCLE
+87 YSTPSSPKLQ
-98 RIYKDTDG
+98 RIYLGPDG
-106 NIVKKKL
+106 NPMKETL
-113 LELERGTIACEG
+113 LEMEPGTISNRAEC
-125 ERIREVLEFLKQKY
+125 IREVLEFLKEKY

-172 DNIEWRRS
+172 DDIEWRRS
-180 AFPETYLSGEYLYEP
+180 AFSGTYLSGEYLYEP
-195 LPGVKSLGC
+195 LPGVKSMGY
-204 TVTDVNPYVAY
+204 TVTGVNPTVAY

-286 SLATNYFNHYNLSI
+286 SLATNYFNHYNLSS

-319 AAVCRNLFRKYDISK
+319 AAVCRNLFRNYDISK

-339 SKLQKYFKDSA
+339 SKLQKYFYYT
-350 SNLAWFYDLYS
+350 NHAWFYDLYS

-379 LDESIL
+379 LDECIL
-385 YKAATPTFALH
+385 YKAATPTFALYG
-396 KFPIYT
+396 FPIDT

-415 TQLNSYYRELSWN
+415 TQLNSYYRELTWN

>member
-1 MKKILTYILTLF
+1 
-13 AVFTVSCKK
+13 
-22 ETIVE
+22 
-27 CDHKVIVVREHIR
+27 
-40 AHVMMGFGFNDL
+40 MMCFGFNNL
-52 SSAISQDIKDLS
+52 SSSLAEDIRDLEK
-64 QGYVPGNA
+64 GFIPGSA
-72 VDDNYLF
+72 PLENYLF
-79 VYSHLSNG
+79 VFSHLVESS
-87 NYNTKTSPCLE
+87 YSTPSSPKLQ
-98 RIYKDTDG
+98 RIYLGPDG
-106 NIVKKKL
+106 NPMKETL
-113 LELERGTIACEG
+113 LEMEPGTISNRAEC
-125 ERIREVLEFLKQKY
+125 IREVLEFLKEKY

-172 DNIEWRRS
+172 DDIEWRRS
-180 AFPETYLSGEYLYEP
+180 AFSGTYLSGEYLYEP
-195 LPGVKSLGC
+195 LPGVKSMGY
-204 TVTDVNPYVAY
+204 TVTGVNPTVAY

-286 SLATNYFNHYNLSI
+286 SLATNYFNHYNLSS

-319 AAVCRNLFRKYDISK
+319 AAVCRNLFRNYDISK

-339 SKLQKYFKDSA
+339 SKLQKYFYYT
-350 SNLAWFYDLYS
+350 NHAWFYDLYS

-379 LDESIL
+379 LDECIL
-385 YKAATPTFALH
+385 YKAATPTFALYG
-396 KFPIYT
+396 FPIDT

-415 TQLNSYYRELSWN
+415 TQLNSYYRELTWN

>member
-1 MKKILTYILTLF
+1 MRKFLYLTVAIVLGLLS
-13 AVFTVSCKK
+13 SCKP
-22 ETIVE
+22 ETEYIFLQK
-27 CDHKVIVVREHIR
+27 HPR
-40 AHVMMGFGFNDL
+40 AHVMMCFGFNNL
-52 SSAISQDIKDLS
+52 SSSLAEDIRDLEK
-64 QGYVPGNA
+64 GFIPGSA
-72 VDDNYLF
+72 PLENYLF
-79 VYSHLSNG
+79 VFSHLVESS
-87 NYNTKTSPCLE
+87 YSTPSSPKLQ
-98 RIYKDTDG
+98 RIYLGPDG
-106 NIVKKKL
+106 NPMKETL
-113 LELERGTIACEG
+113 LEMEPGTISNRAEC
-125 ERIREVLEFLKQKY
+125 IREVLEFLKEKY

-172 DNIEWRRS
+172 DDIEWRRS
-180 AFPETYLSGEYLYEP
+180 AFSGTYLSGEYLYEP
-195 LPGVKSLGC
+195 LPGVKSMGY
-204 TVTDVNPYVAY
+204 TVTGVNPTVAY

-243 EVAYQFKDKCR
+243 EVACEFRDKCN
-254 YMCFSQTEILSDGM
+254 FVVASQTEILSDGM

-274 SDLLEGNRADLV
+274 SDLLEGNRAELV

-319 AAVCRNLFRKYDISK
+319 AAVCRNLFRNYDISK

-339 SKLQKYFKDSA
+339 SKLQKYFYYT
-350 SNLAWFYDLYS
+350 NHAWFYDLYS

-379 LDESIL
+379 LDECIL
-385 YKAATPTFALH
+385 YKAATPTFALYG
-396 KFPIYT
+396 FPIDT
-402 HSGLSMYLPEKER
+402 HSGLSMYLPEKKR
-415 TQLNSYYRELSWN
+415 TQLNSYYRELTWN

>member
-1 MKKILTYILTLF
+1 MRKFLYLTVAIVLGLLS
-13 AVFTVSCKK
+13 SCKP
-22 ETIVE
+22 ETEYIYLQK
-27 CDHKVIVVREHIR
+27 HPR
-40 AHVMMGFGFNDL
+40 AHVMMCFGFNNL
-52 SSAISQDIKDLS
+52 SSSLAEDIRDLEK
-64 QGYVPGNA
+64 GFIPGSA
-72 VDDNYLF
+72 PLENYLF
-79 VYSHLSNG
+79 VFSHLVESS
-87 NYNTKTSPCLE
+87 YSTPSSPKLQ
-98 RIYKDTDG
+98 RIYLGPDG
-106 NIVKKKL
+106 NPMKETL
-113 LELERGTIACEG
+113 LEMEPGTISNRAEC
-125 ERIREVLEFLKQKY
+125 IREVLEFLKEKY

-172 DNIEWRRS
+172 DVIEWRRS

-195 LPGVKSLGC
+195 LPGVKSMGY
-204 TVTDVNPYVAY
+204 TVTGVNPTVAY

-243 EVAYQFKDKCR
+243 EVACEFRDKCN
-254 YMCFSQTEILSDGM
+254 FVVASQTEILSDGM

-319 AAVCRNLFRKYDISK
+319 AAVCRNLFRNYDISK

-339 SKLQKYFKDSA
+339 SKLQKYFYYT
-350 SNLAWFYDLYS
+350 NHAWFYDLYS
-361 IVQAAGAS
+361 IVQAAGVS

-379 LDESIL
+379 LDECIL
-385 YKAATPTFALH
+385 YKAATPTFALYG
-396 KFPIYT
+396 FPIDT

-415 TQLNSYYRELSWN
+415 TQLNSYYRELTWN

>member
-1 MKKILTYILTLF
+1 MRKFLYLTVAIVLGLLS
-13 AVFTVSCKK
+13 SCKP
-22 ETIVE
+22 ETEYIFLQK
-27 CDHKVIVVREHIR
+27 HPR
-40 AHVMMGFGFNDL
+40 AHVMMCFGFNNL
-52 SSAISQDIKDLS
+52 SSSLAEDIRDLEK
-64 QGYVPGNA
+64 GFIPGSA
-72 VDDNYLF
+72 PLENYLF
-79 VYSHLSNG
+79 VFSHLVESS
-87 NYNTKTSPCLE
+87 YSTPSSPKLQ
-98 RIYKDTDG
+98 RIYLGPDG
-106 NIVKKKL
+106 NPMRETL
-113 LELERGTIACEG
+113 LEMEPGTISNRAEC
-125 ERIREVLEFLKQKY
+125 IREVLEFLKEKY

-172 DNIEWRRS
+172 DVIEWRRS

-195 LPGVKSLGC
+195 VPGVKSMGY
-204 TVTDVNPYVAY
+204 TVTGVNPTVAY

-243 EVAYQFKDKCR
+243 EVACEFRDKCN
-254 YMCFSQTEILSDGM
+254 FVVASQTEILSDGM

-319 AAVCRNLFRKYDISK
+319 AAVCRNLFRNYDISK

-339 SKLQKYFKDSA
+339 SQLQKYFYYT
-350 SNLAWFYDLYS
+350 NHAWFYDLYS

-369 ETELSDLQWA
+369 KTELSDLQWA
-379 LDESIL
+379 LDECIL
-385 YKAATPTFALH
+385 YKAATPTFALYG
-396 KFPIYT
+396 FPIDT

-415 TQLNSYYRELSWN
+415 TQLNSYYRELTWN